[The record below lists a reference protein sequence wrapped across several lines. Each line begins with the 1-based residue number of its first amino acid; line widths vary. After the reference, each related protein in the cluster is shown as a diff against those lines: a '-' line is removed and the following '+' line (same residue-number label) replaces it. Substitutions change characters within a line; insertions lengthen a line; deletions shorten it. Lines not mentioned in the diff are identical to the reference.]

1 MSKTSCSLV
10 LLSSCLLL
18 CSASVSHAAGLGGLS
33 LEPFLQSI
41 LGGANSKA
49 VKTAEN
55 ADVGREASFRRFA
68 EGPAYLTIKFIVP
81 PHEIENFVQKWDKLD
96 QSASRDKGN
105 IMFDLKKTITDN
117 VYFLAYSEWESRV
130 DLFYHLTGERFM
142 DFVEYADEKN
152 IVWELVPLKPVTD
165 TKKERR
171 VAREEEFS
179 AENLERRH
187 RKSEQMVHFLTKVIL
202 KPSLAEDFVQE
213 WEETA
218 RKTFKE
224 EGNAV
229 YSLRQVA
236 RTNNEFYIYG
246 TWDSYEDLSSHLSS
260 KHVERLQEYAFDR
273 DILFIRTPLVT
284 YTKFLTGSE
293 PVAV

>member
-1 MSKTSCSLV
+1 
-10 LLSSCLLL
+10 
-18 CSASVSHAAGLGGLS
+18 
-33 LEPFLQSI
+33 
-41 LGGANSKA
+41 
-49 VKTAEN
+49 
-55 ADVGREASFRRFA
+55 
-68 EGPAYLTIKFIVP
+68 
-81 PHEIENFVQKWDKLD
+81 
-96 QSASRDKGN
+96 
-105 IMFDLKKTITDN
+105 MFDLKKTITDN
-117 VYFLAYSEWESRV
+117 VYFLAYSEWETRV
-130 DLFYHLTGERFM
+130 DLFYHLTGERFR

-165 TKKERR
+165 TKKASHVWAQLLRGGRAQRLHERR

-179 AENLERRH
+179 ADNLEKRH
-187 RKSEQMVHFLTKVIL
+187 RKSEQVVHFLTKVIL

-213 WEETA
+213 WEQA
-218 RKTFKE
+218 ASKTFKE

-246 TWDSYEDLSSHLSS
+246 TWDSYEDLSIHLGS

-284 YTKFLTGSE
+284 YTKFLTGAE
-293 PVAV
+293 PVAI